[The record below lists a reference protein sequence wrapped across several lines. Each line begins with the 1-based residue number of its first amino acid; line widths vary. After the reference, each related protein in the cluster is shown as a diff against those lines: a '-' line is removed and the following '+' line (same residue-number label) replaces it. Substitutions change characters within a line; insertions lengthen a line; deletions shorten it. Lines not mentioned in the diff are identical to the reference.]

1 MELPKKDGSA
11 FAEKGARPP
20 EIVYTIMTPT
30 DDTRKGTYPDSTF
43 CVYNLLRRK
52 FNHQYTYVF
61 NSDTPYQLETA
72 TSEDRCADC
81 MEYEH
86 KMDNEQR
93 KQKRI
98 FCGEKNP
105 DKLKGAGTIS
115 KVQIYFK
122 SDKRN
127 VFEGVTHYLAEYPVD
142 VSLSAGQPIEVVY
155 CVRLQYMH
163 TVFLFYVQVILLAES
178 PQKVYTATTI

>member
-11 FAEKGARPP
+11 FAEKGKRPP

-61 NSDTPYQLETA
+61 NPDTPYQLEKS
-72 TSEDRCADC
+72 TSENRCADC

-93 KQKRI
+93 KRKRI
-98 FCGEKNP
+98 FCGEKLP
-105 DKLKGAGTIS
+105 DNLKKGEGTIS

-127 VFEGVTHYLAEYPVD
+127 VFEGVTHFLAEYPVN
-142 VSLSAGQPIEVVY
+142 VSLSAGQPIEVVSVLDY
-155 CVRLQYMH
+155 STCIWC
-163 TVFLFYVQVILLAES
+163 FYFMFKS
-178 PQKVYTATTI
+178 FC